1 MAKLSKVEE
10 FAKHLSVIYNRK
22 SSDTLYREGEI
33 AVLAQ
38 RERAGRLKYP
48 SNWDGLESDVVRQ
61 IEADKKS
68 AFASYEV
75 LRGHF
80 TVEAAIE
87 ECASLLQSAKDRA
100 AGKDV
105 SIPECV
111 VTFLFLDAEYVS
123 LEDVAKVEELQREAQ
138 SVVAGVKEQA
148 ARVQQSIS
156 DAMGRASG
164 DESLSKKLTALEK
177 KRKAALLAGKD
188 LSKLDAEILAM
199 RDAIEANEMAMR
211 MAEKDAEALTEHS
224 ENLAAILVD
233 TEEALAQITAK
244 ASSLFCYVKI
254 REINEKAEELAS
266 MVREVAEAKRRT
278 WRRDP
283 VTWGCVVMAGTPSC
297 GTDTYQIPMWQERGS
312 RPDGNGGINHPGRA
326 LSISIPLYR

>member
-38 RERAGRLKYP
+38 RERSGRLKYP
-48 SNWDGLESDVVRQ
+48 GNWDGLESDVVRQ

-68 AFASYEV
+68 AFASYEF
-75 LRGHF
+75 LRGRF
-80 TVEAAIE
+80 TVEACLE
-87 ECASLLQSAKDRA
+87 ECAALLQSAKARA
-100 AGKDV
+100 AGKNV
-105 SIPECV
+105 SIPACV
-111 VTFLFLDAEYVS
+111 VTFLFLDAEHVT
-123 LEDVAKVEELQREAQ
+123 LEDVAKAEELQREAQ
-138 SVVAGVKEQA
+138 LVVDGVKAQA
-148 ARVQQSIS
+148 ARNQQSIN

-177 KRKAALLAGKD
+177 KRKEALLAGKD
-188 LSKLDAEILAM
+188 LSKLDAEILSL
-199 RDAIEANEMAMR
+199 RDAIESNKMAIR

-224 ENLAAILVD
+224 ENLAAILADV
-233 TEEALAQITAK
+233 EEALAQITAK

-266 MVREVAEAKRRT
+266 MVKEVAEAKRRT

-283 VTWGCVVMAGTPSC
+283 VTWGCVVMADTPSC
-297 GTDTYQIPMWQERGS
+297 GMDTYQIPLWQERGAM
-312 RPDGNGGINHPGRA
+312 PDGNGGIKRPGKA